1 MTRRRGRQAADLSR
15 TVRAMVVTVSV
26 IVLAG
31 CAALPRGPET
41 AAHTFLLEAE
51 VPSGA
56 RGDDP
61 ARTAILVAPVAARP
75 GYDTAAMAY
84 VARAYEI
91 QYFAHNRWVDA
102 PARMIGPLVVKA
114 LASTGGFAMV
124 QSAPSTVPA
133 DLRLDVELVRLY
145 QDFTRTPSAVHVE
158 LRAEL
163 IDLKS
168 RRSLGVRNIEALETA
183 TSEDPY
189 GGVVAA
195 NRAIGRLL
203 GEIATFCVGVAG

>member
-1 MTRRRGRQAADLSR
+1 MTRRRGRQAVDLWR
-15 TVRAMVVTVSV
+15 AVRATVVSVSV
-26 IVLAG
+26 IALAG

-51 VPSGA
+51 IPAVQ
-56 RGDDP
+56 GDDP
-61 ARTAILVAPVAARP
+61 ERTLLVAPVSARP

-91 QYFAHNRWVDA
+91 QYFAHNRWVDE

-114 LASTGGFAMV
+114 LESTGGFVMV

-133 DLRLDVELVRLY
+133 DLRLDVEVVRLY

-183 TSEDPY
+183 TSENPY

-195 NRAIGRLL
+195 NRALGRLL
-203 GEIATFCVGVAG
+203 REIATFCVRVAG